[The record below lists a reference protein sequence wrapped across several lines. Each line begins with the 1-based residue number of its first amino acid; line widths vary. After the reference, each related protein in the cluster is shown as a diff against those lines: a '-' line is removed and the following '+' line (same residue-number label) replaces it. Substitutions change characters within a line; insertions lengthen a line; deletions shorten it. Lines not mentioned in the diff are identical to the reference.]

1 MNGYPP
7 PAVRLPAIRATAR
20 RTARASRA
28 LAGACH
34 PLPTVAVTA
43 LVTAVAAAAGR
54 GASGTAAVALAVLA
68 GQLSVGWANDALD
81 ARRDAA
87 VGRVDKPA
95 AGGALAPRVVAV
107 AAATALVLCVPLSLL
122 SGTRAAAAH
131 LAGVIVG
138 GWAYNLGFK
147 ATWWSPLPYAIG
159 FASLPAFVALG
170 LPGHPWPT
178 WWAVLGAALLGVG
191 AHLVNVLPDLAD
203 DQATGIAGLP
213 HRIGAT
219 WSRRCAAVVLATALA
234 VIAFGPP
241 GSRELSPG
249 TPVLVVMGVAGGV
262 AVGGVAWLLLFRQ
275 RSSGENVTP
284 SSRASDRSVRTRA
297 GIRTD
302 DTATASALPQIRTP
316 ATLSRPGLA
325 MPGTDTTATPT
336 GSTVATPQT
345 RTATTPQPADVA
357 PQAVATATAAAT
369 ATAPA
374 STHAQPLGVITP
386 SPSPSTTPR
395 PSTPQAIVAAPPA
408 SPPGTAS
415 DAPRE
420 SAAPRGNAA
429 DGQGGAS
436 AEPVAGG
443 AAANPA
449 TGPATPMTPADSD
462 APTPPTTAEAPHLG
476 AAARNFRSPE
486 RPQDTD
492 SAMRTETTPTARRD
506 RLPFRIAIAIAALAV
521 ILLIAHGGQIA

>member
-1 MNGYPP
+1 VNGYPP

-43 LVTAVAAAAGR
+43 LVTAGAAAAGR
-54 GASGTAAVALAVLA
+54 GATGTAAVALAVLA

-107 AAATALVLCVPLSLL
+107 AAVTALVLCVPLSLL

-131 LAGVIVG
+131 LAGVVAG
-138 GWAYNLGFK
+138 GWAYNLGLK
-147 ATWWSPLPYAIG
+147 ATWWSPLPYALG

-170 LPGHPWPT
+170 LPGHPWPA

-219 WSRRCAAVVLATALA
+219 WSRRCAAVVLAAALA

-241 GSRELSPG
+241 GSRDLSPG

-297 GIRTD
+297 EIRTD
-302 DTATASALPQIRTP
+302 DTAAASALPQIRTP
-316 ATLSRPGLA
+316 TTSSRPGLA
-325 MPGTDTTATPT
+325 TSQTDTATTPT

-345 RTATTPQPADVA
+345 RTATTPQAAGVA
-357 PQAVATATAAAT
+357 PQAVATTTAAT
-369 ATAPA
+369 STPA
-374 STHAQPLGVITP
+374 QSPGGITP
-386 SPSPSTTPR
+386 TVSPSTPPR
-395 PSTPQAIVAAPPA
+395 SSTTQAMFAVPPA
-408 SPPGTAS
+408 SPPRTAS
-415 DAPRE
+415 DAPHE
-420 SAAPRGNAA
+420 SAAPRGNTA

-436 AEPVAGG
+436 AQSVAGVAVPG
-443 AAANPA
+443 LP
-449 TGPATPMTPADSD
+449 TGPATRATPADS
-462 APTPPTTAEAPHLG
+462 EAPPPPSPAAGRL
-476 AAARNFRSPE
+476 AAAAPNPGPPE
-486 RPQDTD
+486 RPQEPD
-492 SAMRTETTPTARRD
+492 SAPLTRTTPTARHD
-506 RLPFRIAIAIAALAV
+506 QLPFRIAIAIAALAV